1 MSSTGCFSA
10 WASIFQSV
18 ELVQFM
24 SRMQV
29 RMYCSISQFCPDL
42 LSVFL
47 LEDLLGLNLCG
58 GCRCQNALEC
68 VSMID
73 CLVGVYMHFEC
84 GIQILRSK
92 GNAKNHLYY
101 LMTTMM
107 MTMMTMMT
115 MTMMMMMM
123 TMIMMM
129 MTMMM
134 VMMMNLIMI
143 MLISG

>member
-1 MSSTGCFSA
+1 MESFFSA
-10 WASIFQSV
+10 YLPIRPFQRV
-18 ELVQFM
+18 KLC
-24 SRMQV
+24 RMQV
-29 RMYCSISQFCPDL
+29 RMCCSISQFCPDL

-115 MTMMMMMM
+115 MTTRMRMM
-123 TMIMMM
+123 TT
-129 MTMMM
+129 MTMRMRM
-134 VMMMNLIMI
+134 RKTFEGLQAAGN
-143 MLISG
+143 GHCW